1 MDRLT
6 LFSMQGGLLVFMG
19 LVVYAAGRMQ
29 KRATSDNAHLWFSI
43 GFAIGGVGLTLQAYR
58 GMIPAFFAILLGNGL
73 FLLIY
78 IFMEKAIA
86 VTTRQRSYAL
96 WLLALDVVLVL
107 NYAYFTY
114 IKPDVIVRTIEAVI
128 VMPLMQVPIW
138 FHLLRCEEKTIR
150 PALRAMSIVL
160 AAHMLM
166 NFGRIVGVLITHM
179 ADVWFTWFGVV
190 SIAGLSISF
199 MWVDWLRIRDELERQ
214 ALTDPLTGL
223 LNRRA
228 LEDFGARE
236 LSRAARTGAPYSALT
251 LDVNK
256 FKQINDTYGHA
267 AGDKALTAVAA
278 ALRSSLRLTDV
289 ATRVGGDEFFVLLP
303 DSDER
308 AAAEVSS
315 RLRRAIE
322 NTLIE
327 SANGRIFRIAVSIG
341 QVTSRGKT
349 TIAELFHL
357 SDMKLY
363 DEKMARK
370 AEAAAESAR
379 SRQTLASASDAGEG
393 GVIRLS
399 NA

>member
-43 GFAIGGVGLTLQAYR
+43 GFAFGGVGMMLQAYR
-58 GMIPAFFAILLGNGL
+58 GVIPAVFSILMGNGL
-73 FLLIY
+73 FLLVY

-86 VTTRQRSYAL
+86 VTTRRRSYAL
-96 WLLALDVVLVL
+96 WLLALDAALVT

-138 FHLLRCEEKTIR
+138 FHLLRCKERTIR
-150 PALRAMSIVL
+150 PALRAMAIVL
-160 AAHMLM
+160 ATLTLM
-166 NFGRIVGVLITHM
+166 DFGLILGVVLMHM
-179 ADVWFTWFGVV
+179 ADVWFAWIGVV
-190 SIAGLSISF
+190 SIAGMSISF
-199 MWVDWLRIRDELERQ
+199 MWVDWLRVRDELERQ

-251 LDVNK
+251 LDINK
-256 FKQINDTYGHA
+256 FKQINDTYGHT
-267 AGDKALTAVAA
+267 AGDKALIAVSA
-278 ALRSSLRLTDV
+278 ALLASLRLTDV

-322 NTLIE
+322 STIIE
-327 SANGRIFRIAVSIG
+327 SANGRVFRIAVSIG

-363 DEKMARK
+363 DEKIARK
-370 AEAAAESAR
+370 AEAAAESTR
-379 SRQTLASASDAGEG
+379 LRQVTTSAGEASES

>member
-1 MDRLT
+1 
-6 LFSMQGGLLVFMG
+6 
-19 LVVYAAGRMQ
+19 
-29 KRATSDNAHLWFSI
+29 
-43 GFAIGGVGLTLQAYR
+43 
-58 GMIPAFFAILLGNGL
+58 
-73 FLLIY
+73 
-78 IFMEKAIA
+78 
-86 VTTRQRSYAL
+86 
-96 WLLALDVVLVL
+96 
-107 NYAYFTY
+107 
-114 IKPDVIVRTIEAVI
+114 
-128 VMPLMQVPIW
+128 
-138 FHLLRCEEKTIR
+138 
-150 PALRAMSIVL
+150 
-160 AAHMLM
+160 
-166 NFGRIVGVLITHM
+166 
-179 ADVWFTWFGVV
+179 
-190 SIAGLSISF
+190 
-199 MWVDWLRIRDELERQ
+199 VDWLRIRDELERQ

-349 TIAELFHL
+349 TIAELYHL